1 MTTHLVHV
9 PLDID
14 ALRRWALARGLVGRA
29 PFDAGY
35 SLHVLL
41 SAMFG
46 KSVLQPFR
54 IFASAR
60 RRVAALYAY
69 TETDAAALR
78 QVASL
83 AATPD
88 WLAVLDPGELR
99 TKLMPES
106 FASDQRLGFD
116 VRVRPV
122 RRSQRDCRD
131 AQPSADGAKGA
142 EVDAAEFDARP
153 GMPNGG
159 SGMAHRERVYAGWL
173 GERCGEAARIERC
186 RLAAFRRT
194 RMNRGGRLGPNGPDV
209 TLHGELAVTA
219 PEAFTQLLRR
229 GVGRHKAYGYGMLLL
244 RPPKI

>member
-122 RRSQRDCRD
+122 RRSQRDCPGRT
-131 AQPSADGAKGA
+131 AKRGRRKGGGGRRGRVRRAAWHAERRVGDGPPR
-142 EVDAAEFDARP
+142 ARL
-153 GMPNGG
+153 
-159 SGMAHRERVYAGWL
+159 R
-173 GERCGEAARIERC
+173 
-186 RLAAFRRT
+186 RLAR
-194 RMNRGGRLGPNGPDV
+194 
-209 TLHGELAVTA
+209 
-219 PEAFTQLLRR
+219 
-229 GVGRHKAYGYGMLLL
+229 
-244 RPPKI
+244 